1 MTMAKSDLLV
11 EGTVVEVLPNTMFK
25 VDIGKGAPI
34 LCTISGKLR
43 TNYIR
48 VLQGDRVTVAMSP
61 MDVTRGII
69 RWRGK

>member
-1 MTMAKSDLLV
+1 MAKSDLMV
-11 EGTVVEVLPNTMFK
+11 EGTVVDVLPNTMFK
-25 VDIGKGAPI
+25 VDIGKGDPI

>member
-1 MTMAKSDLLV
+1 MVKSDLLV
-11 EGTVVEVLPNTMFK
+11 EGTVVKVLPNTMFK
-25 VDIGKGAPI
+25 VDIGKGDPI

>member
-1 MTMAKSDLLV
+1 MAKSDLLV

-25 VDIGKGAPI
+25 VDIGKGDPI

>member
-1 MTMAKSDLLV
+1 MVKSDLLV

-25 VDIGKGAPI
+25 VDIGKGDPI

-61 MDVTRGII
+61 MDVTRGLI

>member
-1 MTMAKSDLLV
+1 MVKSDLLV

-25 VDIGKGAPI
+25 VDIGKGDPI

>member
-1 MTMAKSDLLV
+1 MAKSDLLV